1 MGMSPKLVRFLRLHL
16 SDPSFQALSLVFFL
30 HLEKHGYAD
39 NIDGLLEVCRAQIPR
54 FRTFQVLCLT
64 LEQELPPLAK
74 ELSTPEKLWQ
84 KIKDLSEPERE
95 QYLAGRT
102 EHLREVYLQHER
114 DLDAFWQRHP
124 EIKNALESGDVSSPA
139 V

>member
-1 MGMSPKLVRFLRLHL
+1 MNSVLERATIEDRRRANTRSELIALLFEGFAHHGNVAETCAFSSFSSVRSIISSVVLG
-16 SDPSFQALSLVFFL
+16 VFPASGETWL
-30 HLEKHGYAD
+30 CGQHRRS
-39 NIDGLLEVCRAQIPR
+39 LEVCRVDILR

-102 EHLREVYLQHER
+102 EHL
-114 DLDAFWQRHP
+114 P
-124 EIKNALESGDVSSPA
+124 
-139 V
+139 